1 MTGADGEGARVQL
14 GSQVRFR
21 EASGEWRTVQIRDDA
36 NWTYDM
42 LAAESP
48 LGRALMG
55 HRVGEEVEVHLAA
68 SLPTRRVTIEAIE

>member
-1 MTGADGEGARVQL
+1 VQL

-21 EASGEWRTVQIRDDA
+21 EASGERRTVRIRDDA
-36 NWTYDM
+36 NWAHDM
-42 LAAESP
+42 LDAGSP

-55 HRVGEEVEVHLAA
+55 RGVGEEVEVHLAA